1 MKRYVNYQPELG
13 ELLAPLSQ
21 AELVKRVQKILKA
34 PKPHLAMTEVYANFF
49 FSHVRKRPDLDELG
63 QVLSYMKAAL
73 NELAIKAPEK
83 YIQPD
88 DELKAAVEKLESLA
102 KPERHVWNGS
112 DLELEKKAAY
122 IFAARHVI
130 TDALDQHEV
139 AIMAI
144 KEKPL
149 SEARHET
156 LLTTYP
162 FSQTKKVTLYS
173 TL

>member
-1 MKRYVNYQPELG
+1 MLNQDNQD
-13 ELLAPLSQ
+13 ELLAPLNQ
-21 AELVKRVQKILKA
+21 DELVKRVQKILKA
-34 PKPHLAMTEVYANFF
+34 PKPHLAMTEAYANFLL
-49 FSHVRKRPDLDELG
+49 SHTRKQPDLYELG

-102 KPERHVWNGS
+102 NIPVMNGS
-112 DLELEKKAAY
+112 KRELEKKAAY
-122 IFAARHVI
+122 IFAARHVL